1 MRSRALFWLLA
12 LLLWVSALPVRAE
25 PPRLHVQPS
34 RPEVLGDG
42 DDRVTLT
49 LSARDDEGE
58 VRTDLSGVVRVSVNA
73 GRLSDPEPRMHQG
86 VAVVELTAPI
96 LDDQNKVFQR
106 SIQLT
111 QKIMEGIQVLVQE
124 GPPGSPEDLQERIRK
139 MALEAGREGPSASG
153 MTSVDGSRPEVLI
166 TAEFQGVQG
175 KASLPVRKVP
185 QEALGSMEGYFR
197 GRDMTGMT
205 EWTMELSREG
215 GNLKG
220 KLFQV
225 GSPDEVAISSLG
237 EAKAGWEVIYLADA
251 RELDSMRKLH
261 PRFLGM
267 PTLLRALPGRTL
279 YLFAPPVYFWP
290 APPPTQEEPAEPEEP
305 EPTESVSV
313 VPRKNLLPGD
323 GKSKT
328 EVVFRYLDPQG
339 RPVPDMKVEFR
350 VGRGQEGKIL
360 SQEGRTDA
368 RGMARAVFQAPLR
381 KTENLQVLG
390 TCRRTDLYVT
400 FHREGTT
407 SEAWGQVGVLTVA
420 DVELVVKKPGFDE
433 FRLPM
438 HLVSP
443 RGRVQGRLVA
453 QAQER
458 EILVTNHETPVAH
471 AECHLE
477 GPVLKG
483 ISMKATTDESGELDI
498 ELHFKEWP
506 VAWRH
511 KPELPAVPFSADFQA
526 RRKLLYGELFR
537 FDEGFGRRARVW
549 QFRVEKDLCGAK
561 KERAKALEDQHRL
574 LGGLLSSFRLTLKLT
589 EDTGKEFL
597 GHGWGLLGAT
607 ASWAN
612 SRWKFTEGLEKHL
625 GQANENL
632 EQLLGLRQDKVG
644 VRKLIYRK
652 MQALFSN
659 GKYSGNKTTV
669 LIMDSL
675 NQKVF
680 GVLQEFLNDL
690 AGELEFIKDFENPV
704 PDMIVLGVQKG
715 FVRRVQAEL
724 DTFLAHDPE
733 SVAPVAD
740 WTQRR
745 VLDRSTELRTH
756 YLSIAS
762 WRLAVEEAKAV
773 KDLVVDLSQ
782 AVAIAFAAT
791 GNVAVY
797 QAWTKLQK
805 VSEALDKAY
814 TVTGFLAEG
823 WNYCQL
829 EAECMEIFKLTN
841 RAISSGRMAEIPWPA
856 SPAWAEGPALGDP
869 PNLAVQVQGISRQ
882 EALTRSIR
890 TRNAWR
896 GWEQESEDA
905 TWRLVAGG
913 SKAGREMPGK
923 GLDFE
928 DAVLGLM
935 VAAAEDRDFQEAAR
949 RLEESSKALDS
960 TVRQAAQDARS
971 LPATIQDSSR
981 PLVLREPLER
991 WEWVAGGL
999 SAGWLG
1005 LLGLLAI
1012 WRIRRALR
1020 SSRSLQ

>member
-1 MRSRALFWLLA
+1 MRARV
-12 LLLWVSALPVRAE
+12 LLWVVTILFWIPAVPVGAE
-25 PPRLHVQPS
+25 PLRLHVQPS
-34 RPEVLGDG
+34 RPEVFGDG

-49 LSARDDEGE
+49 ISARDDEGE
-58 VRTDLSGVVRVSVNA
+58 VRTDLSGVVRVSINA
-73 GRLSDPEPRMHQG
+73 GRLSEVEPRMNQG

-139 MALEAGREGPSASG
+139 MATAAGREGPSASG
-153 MTSVDGSRPEVLI
+153 MTSVDGSRPEVLV

-175 KASLPVRKVP
+175 KATLPVRQVP

-205 EWTMELSREG
+205 EWTMELTRAG
-215 GNLKG
+215 GNLQG

-225 GSPDEVAISSLG
+225 GAPDEVAVSSLG

-251 RELDSMRKLH
+251 RELESMRKLH

-279 YLFAPPVYFWP
+279 YMFAPPVYFWP
-290 APPPTQEEPAEPEEP
+290 APPPTSDEAAEPEEP

-313 VPRKNLLPGD
+313 VPRKNLLPAD
-323 GKSKT
+323 GKSRT

-339 RPVPDMKVEFR
+339 KPVPDMKVEFR

-360 SQEGRTDA
+360 SQQGRTDA

-400 FHREGTT
+400 FHRDGTT

-433 FRLPM
+433 FRQPM

-453 QAQER
+453 KAQER
-458 EILVTNHETPVAH
+458 NIVVTNHEIPVAH

-483 ISMKATTDESGELDI
+483 ITMKATTDESGVLDL

-526 RRKLLYGELFR
+526 RSKLLYGELFR
-537 FDEGFGRRARVW
+537 FDEGFGRRARAW
-549 QFRVEKDLCGAK
+549 QFRTEKDLCSAK
-561 KERAKALEDQHRL
+561 TERAQALEDQHRL

-680 GVLQEFLNDL
+680 AVLQQFLNDL

-704 PDMIVLGVQKG
+704 PDTIIRGVQKG
-715 FVRRVQAEL
+715 FVRRIQAEL
-724 DTFLAHDPE
+724 DTFLTHDPE

-756 YLSIAS
+756 YLSIAG

-841 RAISSGRMAEIPWPA
+841 RAISSGTMAHVSWPA
-856 SPAWAEGPALGDP
+856 SPAWAEGPALADP
-869 PNLAVQVQGISRQ
+869 PDLKLAVQGLSGP
-882 EALTRSIR
+882 EALTRAIR
-890 TRNAWR
+890 ARHAWR
-896 GWEQESEDA
+896 AWEEEADQT
-905 TWRLVAGG
+905 TWRLVASG
-913 SKAGREMPGK
+913 SEAGREMPGQS
-923 GLDFE
+923 LAFE

-935 VAAAEDRDFQEAAR
+935 VAAAENRDLAEAAR
-949 RLEESSKALDS
+949 QLEKCSQNLDA
-960 TVRQAAQDARS
+960 TARQATKDARS
-971 LPATIQDSSR
+971 LPPQVQDSSR
-981 PLVLREPLER
+981 PLVLREPIQR

-1005 LLGLLAI
+1005 LLGLLAA

-1020 SSRSLQ
+1020 S